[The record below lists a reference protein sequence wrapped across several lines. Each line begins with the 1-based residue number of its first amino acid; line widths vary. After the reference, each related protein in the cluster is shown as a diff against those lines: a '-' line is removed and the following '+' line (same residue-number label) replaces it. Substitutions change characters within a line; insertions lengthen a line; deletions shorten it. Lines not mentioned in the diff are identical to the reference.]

1 MRQLWGFVGTC
12 GFVTVILHLT
22 FLTLGLLG
30 TFPSIITNY
39 IWPVLKNILIGLLVV
54 ESLTIVFRIV
64 AKSFLVCRTAPLA
77 DFYSSC
83 FCSDSGWPCYSSAAV
98 CNLRRK
104 CCSHLLMCC
113 PPYFFVQYAYS
124 ILSIVSGIVA
134 LFITIGVTAFTGFLT
149 LARLDIRKISVPLV
163 SRIMEPASS
172 AFCAALMVDHD
183 NTNPIKFMAIEWL
196 CERLQALRK
205 AEVR

>member
-1 MRQLWGFVGTC
+1 
-12 GFVTVILHLT
+12 
-22 FLTLGLLG
+22 
-30 TFPSIITNY
+30 
-39 IWPVLKNILIGLLVV
+39 
-54 ESLTIVFRIV
+54 
-64 AKSFLVCRTAPLA
+64 
-77 DFYSSC
+77 
-83 FCSDSGWPCYSSAAV
+83 
-98 CNLRRK
+98 
-104 CCSHLLMCC
+104 MCC

-205 AEVR
+205 AEVRQHKRVIPVFVHVCLDRTRICNHAACLSHHLVF